1 MSVGLAS
8 TQNGPTNP
16 LRIGNVYFKPSDY
29 ASGYKVFFRV
39 VLETTDAGH
48 QANIDL
54 VDVNN
59 VLGNGAGAEVPGSLL
74 QTTNTTGTDLEVELN
89 AAGGN
94 LETVGSNI
102 MLLARI
108 WLTTTLVGQSV
119 TCSHAAIL
127 VQ

>member
-29 ASGYKVFFRV
+29 NPGFKVFFRV
-39 VLETTDAGH
+39 VLETTDPGH

-94 LETVGSNI
+94 LETLGSNI

-108 WLTTTLVGQSV
+108 WLTTTLAGQSV